1 LFISFKDLCGE
12 NMTEQSPK
20 SDYGLVEGDLFAEM
34 LGIKLIECKLGYS
47 HLEVVVRED
56 MLNGLGILHGG
67 LVFTLVD
74 TAFAYACNSHG
85 PPTVAA
91 TVTIQFIRAVKGA
104 GTKLVAIATEDS
116 LEGKRGLYD
125 LRVYENEPDGK
136 LIALARGASVQL

>member
-1 LFISFKDLCGE
+1 
-12 NMTEQSPK
+12 MTEQS
-20 SDYGLVEGDLFAEM
+20 STSGYSLVDGDVFAEM
-34 LGIKLIECKLGYS
+34 LGVKLVERKLGYS
-47 HLEVVVRED
+47 HMEVAVRED

-67 LVFTLVD
+67 LVFTLAD

-91 TVTIQFIRAVKGA
+91 TVTIQFIRAIRGA
-104 GTKLVAIATEDS
+104 GTKLVAIAREDS

-125 LRVYENEPDGK
+125 IRVTENDPDGK